1 MTDDRSRGISTL
13 EILVVLGIV
22 GILAGLAVPAWR
34 GLAQR
39 EEARSTLVSL
49 QQAMWQGATA
59 AAARGEALTL
69 VWEEDELRV
78 VDAGGDVF
86 RSWSFPDAT
95 VTTLEPGA
103 LVTFSP
109 PGRIADLSALPDP
122 LTMDVNDRTASLQV
136 SLIGETEVTW

>member
-1 MTDDRSRGISTL
+1 MRRTRIRGISTL
-13 EILVVLGIV
+13 EILVVLAIV
-22 GILAGLAVPAWR
+22 AILAGLAAAGWR

-59 AAARGEALTL
+59 AAARGQTLTL

-86 RSWSFPDAT
+86 RAWSFPDAT
-95 VTTLEPGA
+95 VTTLEAGDI
-103 LVTFSP
+103 VTFSP
-109 PGRIADLSALPDP
+109 PGRIADLTVLPDP
-122 LTMDVNDRTASLQV
+122 LTMVVNDRTASLEV
-136 SLIGETEVTW
+136 SLIGETEVSW

>member
-1 MTDDRSRGISTL
+1 MTKAKNQGISTL
-13 EILVVLGIV
+13 EILVVLAIV
-22 GILAGLAVPAWR
+22 GILGGLAAVGWR

-59 AAARGEALTL
+59 AAARGVPLTL

-86 RSWSFPDAT
+86 RAWPFPDAT
-95 VTTLEPGA
+95 VTTLEPGEI
-103 LVTFSP
+103 VTFSP
-109 PGRIADLSALPDP
+109 PGRIADVASLPDP
-122 LTMDVNDRTASLQV
+122 LTMVVNDRTATVQV
-136 SLIGETEVTW
+136 SLIGEAEVTW